1 MTEPKI
7 LIAFEKGKVIT
18 TVKKGTSLNELVMA
32 AFELQRKA
40 LLMAVEKKYLEEK
53 RS

>member
-7 LIAFEKGKVIT
+7 LITFEEGKIIT
-18 TVKKGTSLNELVMA
+18 TVKKGTSLNELVLA

-40 LLMAVEKKYLEEK
+40 LLMAVENKYVEP
-53 RS
+53 

>member
-7 LIAFEKGKVIT
+7 LIVFEKGKIIV
-18 TVKKGTSLNELVMA
+18 TVKKGTSLSELVMA

-40 LLMAVEKKYLEEK
+40 FLMTVEKN
-53 RS
+53 